1 MRAARL
7 ALPALVA
14 LAITLPQHIEAQGQ
28 TLAFVYE
35 VTVKPGA
42 APGFEAAVKELN
54 EFRSSHGD
62 SWTWNVYQVMFG
74 RDVGNYII
82 RSAGHA
88 WADMD
93 AYGASDLNAL
103 VGAQIGATIAP
114 LVESVTSRVMAGVE
128 ELSYLADDP
137 DAMNVLALTEFIL
150 DPTAA
155 AAFEQ
160 GIAQFKEAVM
170 ASGYDLRWAYVRLLA
185 GGSGNSVSIAG
196 QSPNFAGLEQS
207 DEDVQAMLVEHF
219 GEQGAQELFETVF
232 AAVESSETSI
242 VMRRPDL
249 SYSGN

>member
-7 ALPALVA
+7 ALPALIA
-14 LAITLPQHIEAQGQ
+14 LVIALPQHIEAQGR

-35 VTVKPGA
+35 VTVKAGA

-82 RSAGHA
+82 RSGDHA

-93 AYGASDLNAL
+93 VYGASDLNAL
-103 VGAQIGATIAP
+103 VGAQIGATIGP
-114 LVESVTSRVMAGVE
+114 LVESVTSRVSGSVE
-128 ELSYLADDP
+128 ELSYPADDP
-137 DAMNVLALTEFIL
+137 GSMNVFAVTEFVL

-155 AAFEQ
+155 AGFEQ

-170 ASGYDLRWAYVRLLA
+170 ASGYDLRWGYSRLLA
-185 GGSGNSVSIAG
+185 GGSGNSVSIVG
-196 QSPNFAGLEQS
+196 LSPSFAGLEQS
-207 DEDVQAMLVEHF
+207 DAEVQAMLVEHF
-219 GEQGAQELFETVF
+219 GEEGAQELFETVF

-249 SYSGN
+249 SYSGS